1 MWRFVA
7 AFSALNGPDLQ
18 QRNFPMKRFTAWSVT
33 GTLVVIL
40 AVVAFAW
47 NRSRNAVLTSDAE
60 TESKATSDASVQPD
74 TVALSPQKL
83 AAAEVA
89 LTDVDLQTVRQQHFV
104 PGRIQYDDRR
114 HIEIRSAVAG
124 IITRIQVKPGD
135 RVQAG
140 DVLLE
145 LNSPEVGNARADL
158 LQHQADQALAQ
169 QNLDWQK
176 STFDGLKK
184 LTDAIQKRVTVEQ
197 IRQEFR
203 NVILGRSR
211 DQLLTV
217 YSDLLLAESLVNAA
231 QASARS
237 GLVPARTL
245 EERINNRDNA
255 EAALL
260 GALEVEAFEAT
271 QRCRQAEASAA
282 DAQRRSQIS
291 LQTIR
296 TLLGKGITGSAEDG
310 ADEITAI
317 ESDALSSVQLRA
329 PFAGSIERRDFST
342 NERID
347 PGDALLILADTSTLW
362 VAADL
367 RERDWAALSLNPG
380 DEISVLTSVHGTQPV
395 NALVH
400 FVGREVDPTTNAV
413 PLVAV
418 VENLDGLL
426 RPGMSVRVV
435 VPCSAPRESL
445 VIPESSVLEHDRQ
458 AFVFTPDGE
467 FNFRRVDIQP
477 GQHLSG
483 MVEVLSGLTQ
493 GNRVV
498 SHGAFFLK
506 SELLLQGEVE

>member
-1 MWRFVA
+1 
-7 AFSALNGPDLQ
+7 
-18 QRNFPMKRFTAWSVT
+18 MKRYTALSVT
-33 GTLVVIL
+33 GALVVIL
-40 AVVAFAW
+40 AAVAFVW
-47 NRSRNAVLTSDAE
+47 NRSRSAELKPDAG
-60 TESKATSDASVQPD
+60 TESGVAADASEQPD
-74 TVALSPQKL
+74 TIVLSPQKL

-89 LTDVDLQTVRQQHFV
+89 MTDVDLQTVRQQNFV

-114 HIEIRSAVAG
+114 HIEIRSAVTG

-135 RVQAG
+135 YVQAG

-158 LQHQADQALAQ
+158 LQHQADRALAQ

-176 STFDGLKK
+176 ATCDGLKK
-184 LTDAIQKRVTVEQ
+184 LTDAIQKRVSVDQ

-203 NVILGRSR
+203 QVILGRSR

-231 QASARS
+231 QSSARS

-260 GALEVEAFEAT
+260 GTLEEEAFEAT
-271 QRCRQAEASAA
+271 QRCRQAEATAA
-282 DAQRRSQIS
+282 DAERRSRIS
-291 LQTIR
+291 LQTVR
-296 TLLGKGITGSAEDG
+296 TLLGKGTTESAVVG
-310 ADEITAI
+310 ADEIAEI
-317 ESDALSSVQLRA
+317 NPDALSSVQLIA
-329 PFAGSIERRDFST
+329 PFAGTIERRDFST

-367 RERDWAALSLNPG
+367 RERDWAALSLKPG

-395 NALVH
+395 RAVVH

-418 VENLDGLL
+418 VENKDGLL

-435 VPCSAPRESL
+435 VPCSAARESL

-458 AFVFTPDGE
+458 AFVFTADGE
-467 FNFRRVDIQP
+467 GRFRRVDIQP

-483 MVEVLSGLTQ
+483 MVEVLSGLTR

-498 SHGAFFLK
+498 SHGGFYLK
-506 SELLLQGEVE
+506 SELLLQGETE